1 MARILL
7 VDDERDV
14 VTLLKFLLERD
25 GHEVTTAFNGEEAL
39 ARIESPVPLPDLIVL
54 DLMMPVL
61 DGFAV
66 AARLSADARTKN
78 IPIFLMTAKGGL
90 KEALK
95 ASPNIVGGL
104 DKPFDPAKFRA
115 SIAERLKAAGAGAR

>member
-25 GHEVTTAFNGEEAL
+25 GHDVAAAFNGEEAL
-39 ARIESPVPLPDLIVL
+39 ARIDGGTALPDLIIL
-54 DLMMPVL
+54 DLMMPVM

-66 AARLSADARTKN
+66 AARLNADSRTKN
-78 IPIFLMTAKGGL
+78 VPIILMTAKGGL

-95 ASPNIVGGL
+95 TSPNIVGGL
-104 DKPFDPAKFRA
+104 DKPFDPVKFRA
-115 SIAERLKAAGAGAR
+115 LVAEKLQAAKADAR